1 MRSRESTVLVTGGLG
16 YIGSYVV
23 TRLVD
28 AGWKVRIA
36 DNRYRSDPAVEARLA
51 QLDGVEIHEVD
62 VRYRGAVD
70 RVMQGCEAVVH
81 FAAVCL
87 NKSISDP
94 TESFDVNLMGTQH
107 VVESAVAHGVRRVIY
122 ASSAS
127 VYGNPTRLP
136 MAETDLPAPIT
147 PYCIAKLAG
156 EHLLGF
162 HAARSG
168 LSWLGLRFFNVYGPG
183 QPTDAYYTSVVL
195 TFLRRLAQGDAP
207 VIDGKGEQSMDFV
220 HVDDV
225 ARAVIAALESDATG
239 QVLNVGTGTQ
249 TTVKQLAEL
258 LIDAVGAE
266 VTPQFRPR
274 EVLVTQREADISRI
288 TEVLGWT
295 PMVPIDTG
303 IAEVVEHTVRA
314 ESPDVA
320 GA

>member
-81 FAAVCL
+81 LAAVCL

-156 EHLLGF
+156 GMVFTGTQRHF
-162 HAARSG
+162 VQYRDAAAPFGYDATQLIS
-168 LSWLGLRFFNVYGPG
+168 
-183 QPTDAYYTSVVL
+183 TDAA
-195 TFLRRLAQGDAP
+195 LALYHDKFTQ
-207 VIDGKGEQSMDFV
+207 VYE
-220 HVDDV
+220 VDKAIEDV
-225 ARAVIAALESDATG
+225 ARNPLGFGPSDPWDM
-239 QVLNVGTGTQ
+239 LDPD
-249 TTVKQLAEL
+249 E
-258 LIDAVGAE
+258 
-266 VTPQFRPR
+266 RP
-274 EVLVTQREADISRI
+274 
-288 TEVLGWT
+288 G
-295 PMVPIDTG
+295 P
-303 IAEVVEHTVRA
+303 
-314 ESPDVA
+314 
-320 GA
+320 